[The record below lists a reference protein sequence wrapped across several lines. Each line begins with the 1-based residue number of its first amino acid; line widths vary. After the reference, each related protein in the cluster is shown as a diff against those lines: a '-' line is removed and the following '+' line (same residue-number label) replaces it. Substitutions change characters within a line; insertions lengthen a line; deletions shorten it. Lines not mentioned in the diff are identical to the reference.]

1 MFYVWERQAK
11 TALVQAVSGSC
22 LASFS
27 FVCSKRVFSTF
38 REIIVF

>member
-22 LASFS
+22 LASFL
-27 FVCSKRVFSTF
+27 FCVQQEGF
-38 REIIVF
+38 